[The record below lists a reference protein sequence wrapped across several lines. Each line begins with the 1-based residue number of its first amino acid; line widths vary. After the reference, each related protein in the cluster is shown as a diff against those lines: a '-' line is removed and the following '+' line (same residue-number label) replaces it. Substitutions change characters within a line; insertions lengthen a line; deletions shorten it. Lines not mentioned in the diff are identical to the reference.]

1 MDQDDLPL
9 KKTISLV
16 LEVASLGHLLHAFV
30 NGEYIGNVR
39 SDHDIFITMFVNGEH
54 IRCFYLCI

>member
-9 KKTISLV
+9 NKTISPI

-30 NGEYIGNVR
+30 NGEYIGNVL
-39 SDHDIFITMFVNGEH
+39 SDHNIFITIFVNDEH
-54 IRCFYLCI
+54 IRCF